1 MPQHP
6 APERYRGTFFALAG
20 ALTLLGILPIWVTD
34 ILPVV
39 DVGSHLHLIRI
50 LHEYGSSE
58 LLQRHYV
65 KVDAI
70 VPYLTYYKAVD
81 LLAYLA
87 PIETANRIVLSV
99 VVAAIPWSAYALIRR
114 AGHDRWLLFG
124 VLPWMLNPDFFM
136 GFLNFLLSI
145 PLFLWL
151 LWAHLGLLRKATWGG
166 AALVAG
172 LLCLMATTHYLLW
185 AVALVLLPLLALV
198 HGGRSGWLRGLG
210 WPLREVLLGLP
221 SVGVLLPWF
230 LTYFVL
236 ADGVAT
242 SDQVANAAQGG
253 LWTRLGSVYS
263 GEHLGPVENL
273 RQLFDQMFDAI
284 DAPAAPAN
292 LLQRKGELIST
303 LWLAGFLLWLV
314 GAARSAS
321 PATDAGHAEGAGT
334 GRSTQRPAISGTSY
348 LGWVLLLCAA
358 AYFVL
363 PKHMVRPI
371 WLWGVNFRLAEVL
384 AILAVVALPLRP
396 LAAAAGV
403 RGRVWV
409 GSGLLFVSAC
419 WLPIATM
426 ESFLLARTEFGDIRH
441 ALATI
446 PSGQKVL
453 VLRRKLLSKHMKYT
467 IFNNITEY
475 YAVLVGGY
483 VPYSFADTSSKPFV
497 VNRKHAVPAPPW
509 DSPDAFSWE
518 AHGRYY
524 DYVVLFSEAGAARES
539 YEDQLPATLTPV
551 YQRAPWRVYR
561 NPAPARWPEWTPDE
575 WAIDAQEHI
584 QRRVAPLLAARAA
597 ADAGFSA
604 RLSPT
609 DATVAALLDALP
621 WLDARWSIAARWGW
635 PVSPAGQPHQATVGP
650 ADAPVDPNLRPTAA
664 LPAALERPYVPADP
678 GPDPAM
684 APPDL
689 GAVPPEL
696 GRPSP

>member
-1 MPQHP
+1 MPQHQ

-20 ALTLLGILPIWVTD
+20 ALTLLGIAPIWVTD

-39 DVGSHLHLIRI
+39 DVGSHLHLIKI

-81 LLAYLA
+81 VLAYFA
-87 PIETANRIVLSV
+87 PIEVANRIVLSV

-136 GFLNFLLSI
+136 GFLNFLMSI

-151 LWAHLGLLRKATWGG
+151 LWAHLGLLRRPTWGR

-198 HGGRSGWLRGLG
+198 HGGRNGWLRGLG
-210 WPLREVLLGLP
+210 WPLREALLGLP
-221 SVGVLLPWF
+221 SVGVLMPWF

-242 SDQVANAAQGG
+242 SDQVANAAQGS

-273 RQLFDQMFDAI
+273 RQLFDQLFDAI

-303 LWLAGFLLWLV
+303 LWLAGLLLWFI
-314 GAARSAS
+314 GAART
-321 PATDAGHAEGAGT
+321 PAESTDAAQPDPTAPQ
-334 GRSTQRPAISGTSY
+334 GRRDTPVISGTSY

-396 LAAAAGV
+396 LAAAVGV

-409 GSGLLFVSAC
+409 GSCLLFVAAC
-419 WLPIATM
+419 WLPIATI
-426 ESFLLARTEFGDIRH
+426 ESFLLARTEFGDIRR

-446 PSGQKVL
+446 PPGHKVL
-453 VLRRKLLSKHMKYT
+453 VLRRKLLSRHMKYT

-497 VNRKHAVPAPPW
+497 VNRKYAVPAPPW
-509 DSPDAFSWE
+509 DTPDAFSWE

-524 DYVVLFSEAGAARES
+524 DYLVLFGESGAAREP
-539 YEDQLPATLTPV
+539 YEDQLPATLHTV
-551 YQRAPWRVYR
+551 YQRAQWRVLR
-561 NPAPARWPEWTPDE
+561 NPVPAQWPEWTPAQ
-575 WAIDAQEHI
+575 WAADADTRI
-584 QRRVAPLLAARAA
+584 ARRVEPLLALRAA
-597 ADAGFSA
+597 ADAGFRNHLDA
-604 RLSPT
+604 T
-609 DATVAALLDALP
+609 DAAVAAVLDALP
-621 WLDARWSIAARWGW
+621 WLERRWSIAARVGW
-635 PVSPAGQPHQATVGP
+635 PVSSA
-650 ADAPVDPNLRPTAA
+650 APVQTDGVSGHGPGEQPEALKGAA
-664 LPAALERPYVPADP
+664 EPALERPYVPADP

-684 APPDL
+684 
-689 GAVPPEL
+689 VPPEL
-696 GRPSP
+696 GRPSSTP